1 MCDGRA
7 RARIYNLMVRNLVL
21 FCALGVMAFAD
32 GVAGIEWT
40 RPASWKDLGSRPMRA
55 ANYSVPPAAGDT
67 DAGECVAFFFGEGQ
81 GGSADANVKRWEGQF
96 ADAAGKP
103 VQATNVKLAKI
114 AGLRVTTLEV
124 AGTYSGMG
132 GPMAQSKTLKPGYR
146 LLGRDCGGPR
156 WERVFQIHRTREDRG
171 STSPGIRTY
180 DCLNQGALLTFVVG
194 PGLQPGLAGFPTIT
208 RRPAGLT
215 PQ

>member
-7 RARIYNLMVRNLVL
+7 RARIYNLMVRNIVL

-40 RPASWKDLGSRPMRA
+40 RPANWKDQGSRPMRA
-55 ANYSVPPAAGDT
+55 ANYSVPPAAGDSE
-67 DAGECVAFFFGEGQ
+67 AGECVAFFFGEGQ

-103 VQATNVKLAKI
+103 VQATNVKLGKV

-132 GPMAQSKTLKPGYR
+132 GPMVQSKTLKPGYR
-146 LLGRDCGGPR
+146 LLGAIVEAPGGNVYFKFTGPEKTVAAHR
-156 WERVFQIHRTREDRG
+156 QAFERMIATIKTR
-171 STSPGIRTY
+171 S
-180 DCLNQGALLTFVVG
+180 
-194 PGLQPGLAGFPTIT
+194 
-208 RRPAGLT
+208 
-215 PQ
+215 